1 MFKSIA
7 VAARDRGRMA
17 EVSAVIARFGLD
29 SLAVRL
35 GIGGDGKEGDDAQES
50 AEPRDLP
57 TRTRK
62 ALEAL
67 GPTYVKLGQIL
78 ATRRDLL
85 PDPWIAAFEQ
95 LQSDAPRLPFETLRG
110 EVEAALG
117 GPPESVFARFD
128 TEPLAAASIA
138 QVHRARLHDG
148 TEVVVKIRRPGIR
161 ARMEA
166 DLRLMR
172 HLGAL
177 AEARS
182 AAVRRMKPAAMIEQL
197 GREILDELDFTA
209 EGRNADLLRADL
221 ASLERITVPRI
232 HWEWTGAQVLVMD
245 YIEGIAPR
253 DPAVLKAAGIDP
265 SRIAALGAEL
275 VLEMVLVNGRFHADP
290 HPGNLLCLPP
300 QVPGGDGLA
309 LLDLG
314 SVGFVSPRRQHEF
327 LTFILALRS
336 GDPGGVADMLAT
348 WSQDGEV
355 PREKLL
361 RASER
366 LVSRHG
372 TGALVLNAMVAD
384 FFPLLRQEGLVL
396 PPDLVLIF
404 KAMVTMDGVLSGIAP
419 DFDLSEA
426 LGRMRGRLVASRLSR
441 LAAPDKLETA
451 LLELSRVAEEAPRF
465 LRAAT
470 VRMEASSP
478 PARES
483 GRDSGR
489 EGGTAR
495 AVSRAGWLIGGAVV
509 IHAAADLLVHWT

>member
-1 MFKSIA
+1 MK
-7 VAARDRGRMA
+7 
-17 EVSAVIARFGLD
+17 
-29 SLAVRL
+29 
-35 GIGGDGKEGDDAQES
+35 
-50 AEPRDLP
+50 
-57 TRTRK
+57 
-62 ALEAL
+62 
-67 GPTYVKLGQIL
+67 
-78 ATRRDLL
+78 
-85 PDPWIAAFEQ
+85 
-95 LQSDAPRLPFETLRG
+95 
-110 EVEAALG
+110 
-117 GPPESVFARFD
+117 
-128 TEPLAAASIA
+128 
-138 QVHRARLHDG
+138 DG

-172 HLGAL
+172 HLAAL

-182 AAVRRMKPAAMIEQL
+182 AMVRRMKPAAMIEQL
-197 GREILDELDFTA
+197 GREILDELDFTN

-221 ASLERITVPRI
+221 ASLERVTVPRI
-232 HWEWTGAQVLVMD
+232 HWEWTGEQVLVMD
-245 YIEGIAPR
+245 YVEGIPPR
-253 DPAVLKAAGIDP
+253 DPAVLKAAAIDP

-290 HPGNLLCLPP
+290 HPGNLLCL
-300 QVPGGDGLA
+300 QGNGLA

-348 WSQDGEV
+348 WSESGEV
-355 PREKLL
+355 PREKLM

-426 LGRMRGRLVASRLSR
+426 LGRMRGKLIASRLQR
-441 LAAPDKLETA
+441 LAASDKLETA

-465 LRAAT
+465 LRAAAA
-470 VRMEASSP
+470 RMEAPPSP
-478 PARES
+478 PAR
-483 GRDSGR
+483 DDA
-489 EGGTAR
+489 TAQ
-495 AVSRAGWLIGGAVV
+495 AVRLAGWLVGGAVV
-509 IHAAADLLVHWT
+509 LHAAAQLLVHWT

>member
-7 VAARDRGRMA
+7 VATRDRGRMA
-17 EVSAVIARFGLD
+17 EVSAVIARFGLE

-35 GIGGDGKEGDDAQES
+35 GLGESDSREGVEA
-50 AEPRDLP
+50 RDLP
-57 TRTRK
+57 TRTRR

-95 LQSDAPRLPFETLRG
+95 LQSDAPRLPFEQLRA

-117 GPPESVFARFD
+117 ETPETAFAAFD

-138 QVHRARLHDG
+138 QVHRARLQDG

-172 HLGAL
+172 HLAAL

-182 AAVRRMKPAAMIEQL
+182 GAVRRMRPTAMIEQL
-197 GREILDELDFTA
+197 GREILDELDFA
-209 EGRNADLLRADL
+209 NEGRNADLLRADL
-221 ASLERITVPRI
+221 ASLEHVIVPRI
-232 HWEWTGAQVLVMD
+232 HWEWTGEQVLVMD
-245 YIEGIAPR
+245 YVEGIPPR
-253 DPAVLKAAGIDP
+253 DPAALKAAGIDP
-265 SRIAALGAEL
+265 SRIALLGAEL

-290 HPGNLLCLPP
+290 HPGNLLCIPP
-300 QVPGGDGLA
+300 KQPGDDGLA

-336 GDPGGVADMLAT
+336 GDPRGVADMLVA
-348 WSQDGEV
+348 WSEGGDI
-355 PREKLL
+355 PRETLL

-372 TGALVLNAMVAD
+372 TGKLVLNAMVAD

-404 KAMVTMDGVLSGIAP
+404 KAMVTMDGVLAGIAP
-419 DFDLSEA
+419 DFDLSDA
-426 LGRMRGRLVASRLSR
+426 LGRMRGKLVASRLSR
-441 LAAPDKLETA
+441 LTEPDKLEAA
-451 LLELSRVAEEAPRF
+451 LLEFSRVAEEAPRF
-465 LRAAT
+465 LRAAAA
-470 VRMEASSP
+470 RMEAPVSQ
-478 PARES
+478 ARDES
-483 GRDSGR
+483 A
-489 EGGTAR
+489 AR
-495 AVSRAGWLIGGAVV
+495 AIKLAGWLVGGAVV
-509 IHAAADLLVHWT
+509 FHALAALLIHWT